1 MTRSE
6 RGKRS
11 AKVEAASRPAPH
23 TISPKPVPS
32 PARWQLKFV
41 PAALD
46 EWQRLD
52 GSVKEPL
59 RNLLRKRIEQPHVP
73 GSALHGVLQGCYK
86 IKLRQLGYRLVYTVE
101 DDALIVLVLAVD
113 KREDSVAYRAALER
127 LLRNM
132 AATAKAEGRKR

>member
-6 RGKRS
+6 RGKRDAS
-11 AKVEAASRPAPH
+11 ATPH
-23 TISPKPVPS
+23 W
-32 PARWQLKFV
+32 RLKFV

-59 RNLLRKRIEQPHVP
+59 RNLLRRRLEQPHLP
-73 GSALHGVLQGCYK
+73 GSALHGTLQGCYK
-86 IKLRQLGYRLVYTVE
+86 IKLRKQGYRLVYTVE
-101 DDALIVLVLAVD
+101 DDALIVLVLVVD

-132 AATAKAEGRKR
+132 ATTAKAEARKR